1 VFHVLVGVKQV
12 PDTTGIRIDPE
23 TGNLIRQGVPSIL
36 NPYDSHAAAL
46 AAEWKAK
53 LDGKVTI
60 LSMGPPPAVTVIREC
75 IEMGA
80 DRGILLSS
88 RQFAGADTYA
98 TSYVLAE
105 TIRAIHA
112 QDPIDMIFFGKQ
124 AIDGD
129 TAQVGP
135 GVAVRM
141 GWPLITYAVKIHE
154 INLDERYAIVE
165 RKTER
170 WNEVI
175 KAPLPCVITCEKEI
189 AAIPFASLPDLVY
202 SLTYEPEVWSAES
215 PILFDREKIGMSGS
229 PTIVFKAGT
238 PEKPTAGEVINS
250 RELGTEAVV
259 KTALDK
265 IQAAGVVNIT
275 GEQP

>member
-1 VFHVLVGVKQV
+1 VFHALVGVKQV

-46 AAEWKAK
+46 AAEWKTK
-53 LDGKVTI
+53 LGGKVTI
-60 LSMGPPPAVTVIREC
+60 LSMGPPAAAAAIREC

-80 DRGILLSS
+80 DRGILLSA

-105 TIRAIHA
+105 TIRSIHA
-112 QDPIDMIFFGKQ
+112 QDPIDIIFFGKQ

-141 GWPLITYAVKIHE
+141 DLPLITYAVKIHE
-154 INLDERYAIVE
+154 INLEERYVIVE

-175 KAPLPCVITCEKEI
+175 KTSLPCVITCEKEI
-189 AAIPFASLPDLVY
+189 AEIPFASLPDLV
-202 SLTYEPEVWSAES
+202 SALTYEPEVWTAES
-215 PILFDREKIGMSGS
+215 PILFDRAKIGMAGS

-238 PEKPTAGEVINS
+238 PEKPAPGEIINS
-250 RELGTEAVV
+250 REQGLEAVV
-259 KTALDK
+259 KTALEK

-275 GEQP
+275 GEQA

>member
-1 VFHVLVGVKQV
+1 VFHALVGVKQV
-12 PDTTGIRIDPE
+12 PDTTSIRIDPE

-46 AAEWKAK
+46 AAEWKKK

-60 LSMGPPPAVTVIREC
+60 LSMGPPPAVTAIREC

-80 DRGILLSS
+80 DRGILLSA

-105 TIRAIHA
+105 TIRAIHEK
-112 QDPIDMIFFGKQ
+112 DPIDIIFFGKQ

-135 GVAVRM
+135 GVAVRL
-141 GWPLITYAVKIHE
+141 GLPLITYAVKIHE
-154 INLDERYAIVE
+154 INLDERYAVVE

-175 KAPLPCVITCEKEI
+175 KTPLPAVITCEKDI
-189 AAIPFASLPDLVY
+189 AEIPFASLPDLVY
-202 SLTYEPEVWSAES
+202 SLTYEPEVWNAES
-215 PILFDREKIGMSGS
+215 PVLFDREKIGMAGS

-238 PEKPTAGEVINS
+238 PEKPTPGEVISS
-250 RELGTEAVV
+250 RELGVDAVV

-265 IQAAGVVNIT
+265 ILATGALNLTGDQA
-275 GEQP
+275 